1 MEVER
6 VECRASV
13 GGREERDVGRVWTL
27 SGRMDVEAASST
39 ARWSGTH
46 RTRRGEYLVF
56 RPSSSWSKIS
66 KRERRINERH
76 GRRKDYPVRRGK
88 GII

>member
-27 SGRMDVEAASST
+27 SGRV
-39 ARWSGTH
+39 WSGSH
-46 RTRRGEYLVF
+46 VTRRGEYLVF

-76 GRRKDYPVRRGK
+76 GRRRDYPVRRGK